1 MPLIH
6 KIMNNK
12 TTISFII
19 VAAMAVGF
27 ASAKL
32 WSSEAKKRVNIF
44 EEAVALPKTYSVF
57 PQKDSMQIVYPLT
70 FRGELS
76 FAGEAVPLNDPE
88 VAERL
93 DRELQVNVFW
103 HSNTLLNLK
112 LANRYF
118 GTIEKIL
125 AEEGVPNDF
134 KYLPLIESGFRDAV
148 SPAGAAGFW
157 QFLAPTAKLYG
168 LEVNSDVDE
177 RYNIEKATRA
187 ACAYLKQAK
196 GKLGSWTAAAASY
209 NIGIAG
215 MEKRLATQRTDNYY
229 DLLLTSETSRYVFR
243 MLAMKVIFDNPAQT
257 GFYVETEGLYQPY
270 QYNTLVIDTAV
281 SDIAGL
287 ADQFGLRYKHI
298 KLLNPWLR
306 SNELPNKSR
315 KQYEIKIMY

>member
-1 MPLIH
+1 M
-6 KIMNNK
+6 KNK
-12 TTISFII
+12 LTISLII
-19 VAAMAVGF
+19 LAALAVGF

-32 WSSEAKKRVNIF
+32 LKSEKEEMVNIF
-44 EEAVALPKTYSVF
+44 EEPTILPKTYSVL
-57 PQKDSMQIVYPLT
+57 PMSDSIQIVYPLV
-70 FRGELS
+70 FKGELS
-76 FAGEAVPLNDPE
+76 FAGEIVPLSDPE
-88 VAERL
+88 IAERL
-93 DRELQVNVFW
+93 DRELQVNVYW
-103 HSNTLLNLK
+103 HSNTLLNMK

-157 QFLAPTAKLYG
+157 QFLPATAKLHG
-168 LEVNSDVDE
+168 LEVNEDVDE

-196 GKLGSWTAAAASY
+196 EKLGSWTAAAASY

-215 MEKRLATQRTDNYY
+215 METRMKTQRTNNYY

-243 MLAMKVIFDNPAQT
+243 MLATKVIFDNPTQT
-257 GFYVETEGLYQPY
+257 GFYINTTELYQPY
-270 QYNTLVIDTAV
+270 QYNSAVVDSSV
-281 SDIAGL
+281 SDIAGF
-287 ADQFGLRYKHI
+287 AEQFGLRYKHI

-306 SNELPNKSR
+306 SNTLPNKSK
-315 KQYEIKIMY
+315 KQYEIKLMH

>member
-1 MPLIH
+1 
-6 KIMNNK
+6 MNNK
-12 TTISFII
+12 LTISL
-19 VAAMAVGF
+19 VALTALAVGF

-32 WSSEAKKRVNIF
+32 MRSEKKMVNIF
-44 EEAVALPKTYSVF
+44 EEQTLLPQTYAVLPMS
-57 PQKDSMQIVYPLT
+57 DSMQIVYPLV
-70 FRGELS
+70 FKGELS
-76 FAGEAVPLNDPE
+76 FAGEAVPLSDPE
-88 VAERL
+88 IAERL
-93 DRELQVNVFW
+93 DRELQVNVYW
-103 HSNTLLNLK
+103 HSNTLLNMK

-157 QFLAPTAKLYG
+157 QFLPATAKLYG
-168 LEVNSDVDE
+168 LEVNDDVDE

-196 GKLGSWTAAAASY
+196 EKLGSWTAAAASY

-215 MEKRLATQRTDNYY
+215 METRMKTQRTNNYY

-243 MLAMKVIFDNPAQT
+243 MLATKVIFDNPAQT
-257 GFYVETEGLYQPY
+257 GFYINTAELYQPY
-270 QYNTLVIDTAV
+270 QYNAAVVDTSV
-281 SDIAGL
+281 SDIAGF
-287 ADQFGLRYKHI
+287 AEQFGLRYKHI

-306 SNELPNKSR
+306 TNALPNKSK
-315 KQYEIKIMY
+315 KQYEIKLMH

>member
-1 MPLIH
+1 M
-6 KIMNNK
+6 KNK
-12 TTISFII
+12 LTISLII
-19 VAAMAVGF
+19 LAALAVGF

-32 WSSEAKKRVNIF
+32 LKSEKEEMVNIF
-44 EEAVALPKTYSVF
+44 EEPTILPKTYSVL
-57 PQKDSMQIVYPLT
+57 PMSDSIQIVYPLV
-70 FRGELS
+70 FKGELS

-88 VAERL
+88 IAERL
-93 DRELQVNVFW
+93 DRELQVNVYW
-103 HSNTLLNLK
+103 HSNTLLNMK

-157 QFLAPTAKLYG
+157 QFLPATAKLHG
-168 LEVNSDVDE
+168 LEVNEDVDE

-196 GKLGSWTAAAASY
+196 AKLGSWTAAAASY

-215 MEKRLATQRTDNYY
+215 METRMKTQRTNNYY

-243 MLAMKVIFDNPAQT
+243 MLATKVIFDNPTQT
-257 GFYVETEGLYQPY
+257 GFYINTTELYQPY
-270 QYNTLVIDTAV
+270 QYNSAVVDSSV
-281 SDIAGL
+281 SDIAGF
-287 ADQFGLRYKHI
+287 AEQFGLRYKHI

-306 SNELPNKSR
+306 SNALPNKSK
-315 KQYEIKIMY
+315 KQYEIKLMH